1 MNSNSSSS
9 APPPI
14 RLTRIAQIVIALVI
28 IGLLIGFVPRWISQ
42 RKLVKETHA
51 ESVINVNVI
60 SPTPSK
66 PDLGTPLPA
75 EVQAFVQASIHARAS
90 GYLKNWFVDIGDHV
104 TNGQVLAEIDT
115 PELVQQLAQA
125 KAELDQAKA
134 ALDLAKTT
142 ADRWTELLKT
152 ASVSEQETAEKTAD
166 YTLKQAN
173 VEATRANVQRL
184 EDLRNFDRVTAP
196 FDGTITARNTDIGQL
211 SYSADGKTF
220 SPLGEKIPMPY
231 QLKTF
236 QGIRYSLF
244 HYNAYGAPGGHA
256 DFDQFTVDEPR
267 PRGLTRPIPVGKSI
281 TLTSLGDGAALTVKD
296 GVVQT
301 TTAEKTATAFKVVDR
316 DLGRIALETPAGR
329 FVSVGGTGNAG
340 EITIK
345 TGKPGDAETFQWV
358 DMQRDDLMLLSLAT
372 HRFLVVAADKPGPA
386 AANLSGPRP
395 NRKDGSCFAWK
406 LAAN

>member
-125 KAELDQAKA
+125 KAELDQTKA

-152 ASVSEQETAEKTAD
+152 ASVSEQETAEKTAA

-173 VEATRANVQRL
+173 VEAARANVQRL
-184 EDLRNFDRVTAP
+184 EDLRNFDRV
-196 FDGTITARNTDIGQL
+196 
-211 SYSADGKTF
+211 
-220 SPLGEKIPMPY
+220 
-231 QLKTF
+231 
-236 QGIRYSLF
+236 
-244 HYNAYGAPGGHA
+244 
-256 DFDQFTVDEPR
+256 
-267 PRGLTRPIPVGKSI
+267 
-281 TLTSLGDGAALTVKD
+281 
-296 GVVQT
+296 
-301 TTAEKTATAFKVVDR
+301 
-316 DLGRIALETPAGR
+316 
-329 FVSVGGTGNAG
+329 
-340 EITIK
+340 
-345 TGKPGDAETFQWV
+345 
-358 DMQRDDLMLLSLAT
+358 
-372 HRFLVVAADKPGPA
+372 
-386 AANLSGPRP
+386 
-395 NRKDGSCFAWK
+395 
-406 LAAN
+406 